1 MAMIQSSLSP
11 IELADRWQRRLFV
24 TSVIFGVTAAL
35 IGALLA
41 WLLWRANNRYQEA
54 VTTEA
59 NARIEEAKRGAEEAR
74 KDASE
79 ANKKTKEL
87 ELRIEE
93 EARKRAEAEERL
105 ENLRRRQSIRESL
118 RGVSTNFH
126 ELLKDKPVG
135 EAVILYVSGGSED
148 VALANALHRAL
159 NKAGWQVPP
168 PKQISSTVEVM
179 PSAWATGDIVIV
191 CPEKNAPPHAN
202 ALLSALVKDPYPF
215 KLALIASSGN
225 NLPDARPR
233 IVINP
238 RQ

>member
-1 MAMIQSSLSP
+1 MTTATPPTKNKNPMHTRERIMSFFSWLLSA
-11 IELADRWQRRLFV
+11 E
-24 TSVIFGVTAAL
+24 GVFRTCEIVAIVAGVLTVAAL
-35 IGALLA
+35 IGKD
-41 WLLWRANNRYQEA
+41 RANRIIQNRKGVEMLNLQRDVA
-54 VTTEA
+54 D
-59 NARIEEAKRGAEEAR
+59 AR
-74 KDASE
+74 
-79 ANKKTKEL
+79 TKQ
-87 ELRIEE
+87 
-93 EARKRAEAEERL
+93 AEAEERL

-118 RGVSTNFH
+118 RGISTNFH

-159 NKAGWQVPP
+159 TTAGWRVPP
-168 PKQISSTVEVM
+168 PEQILSTVEVM
-179 PSAWATGDIVIV
+179 PKAWATGDIVIV

-215 KLALIASSGN
+215 RLALIASSGN